1 MLPTHTRERLRLA
14 ALLLVIA
21 RSASLVSTGS
31 VLRRSVTQVARPSRS
46 YVHSAISSTP
56 HQLSGARA
64 SSMSL
69 LDDDGATL
77 SLGDWSSSEDSSS
90 SSGSYFSSAPEPRST
105 STASIVKADKKT
117 RANPWATPSDQYRDG
132 AFNRLKLWFI
142 CDRLAKTTDSETP
155 FYPEYSSFVD
165 LARAIQVHYP
175 HPADQRQAILGMLTG
190 ILPRW
195 LMGLYKLLF
204 PPSRFS
210 AELNAFMCTLV
221 SHWLIGPSQVVAA
234 EVTLLSPADQKQLTP
249 TTTATDSSSS
259 SSSSS
264 GGLVATTTETW
275 RSAVKVERCRYLETS
290 QCKGACMNL
299 CKLPTEA
306 FFAQSLGMPL
316 HMEPNFEDLSCTFTF
331 GVHAPL
337 PEHDP
342 LLKEPCY
349 KECPAT
355 AMLLAKRPKPC
366 HTMPEHATAAATA
379 ATATISSK

>member
-1 MLPTHTRERLRLA
+1 
-14 ALLLVIA
+14 
-21 RSASLVSTGS
+21 
-31 VLRRSVTQVARPSRS
+31 
-46 YVHSAISSTP
+46 
-56 HQLSGARA
+56 
-64 SSMSL
+64 MS

-77 SLGDWSSSEDSSS
+77 SFSDWSSTEESSS
-90 SSGSYFSSAPEPRST
+90 SSSSYFSSAPEPRS
-105 STASIVKADKKT
+105 SATAPIVKADKKT
-117 RANPWATPSDQYRDG
+117 RANPWATPSVQYRDG

-142 CDRLAKTTDSETP
+142 CDRLAKTTDSDTP
-155 FYPEYSSFVD
+155 RYPEYNSFVD

-234 EVTLLSPADQKQLTP
+234 EVTLLAPADQKQLTAAP
-249 TTTATDSSSS
+249 TTGSSSSDSSSSS

-264 GGLVATTTETW
+264 GGLATTTTETW

-331 GVHAPL
+331 GKHAPL
-337 PEHDP
+337 PQHDP

-366 HTMPEHATAAATA
+366 HTMPEHATAAA
-379 ATATISSK
+379 ATNKYATNK

>member
-14 ALLLVIA
+14 AVLLVVA
-21 RSASLVSTGS
+21 RSASLVTTGN
-31 VLRRSVTQVARPSRS
+31 LMRRSVSKVARPSRS
-46 YVHSAISSTP
+46 YALSTVASTR
-56 HQLSGARA
+56 HQLSCRKA
-64 SSMSL
+64 SSMS

-77 SLGDWSSSEDSSS
+77 SLSDWSSTDESSS
-90 SSGSYFSSAPEPRST
+90 SSGSYFSSAPEPRS
-105 STASIVKADKKT
+105 SATAPIVKIEKKV
-117 RANPWATPSDQYRDG
+117 RANPWATPSVQYRDG

-155 FYPEYSSFVD
+155 RYPEYGSFVD

-221 SHWLIGPSQVVAA
+221 SHWLIGPSQVVPA
-234 EVTLLSPADQKQLTP
+234 EVTLLAPADQKQLTP
-249 TTTATDSSSS
+249 TAPTATDSNSSSSS

-264 GGLVATTTETW
+264 GGLVATATTETW

-331 GVHAPL
+331 GKQAPL

-355 AMLLAKRPKPC
+355 AMLLPKRPKPC
-366 HTMPEHATAAATA
+366 HTMPEHATTAAAATN
-379 ATATISSK
+379 K